1 MCSIGG
7 EKRFLTV
14 VNGVLNVTDSQRR
27 DFLRTHRAAM
37 GVEKADDSE
46 PSSGGENRRVND

>member
-1 MCSIGG
+1 
-7 EKRFLTV
+7 

-27 DFLRTHRAAM
+27 DFLRIHRAAM